1 MKIHTAYSKTHWHR
15 HRARTSTRW
24 HLAFGAMLS

>member
-1 MKIHTAYSKTHWHR
+1 VVGAVLNQAQT
-15 HRARTSTRW
+15 HRARSSTRW